1 MTIKHQETS
10 GGQFSGW
17 HFLIVVIG
25 AFTIILAANLTLAI
39 FAVGSFPGLEVQNT
53 YVASQT
59 YDSRRDAQSALG
71 WQVTIIHRDD
81 VLELTIVDRQGQP
94 VIPASVSMWIGAAAT
109 ARQDRDLVLQ
119 RRGHGFITDVA
130 LAPGNHLIHI
140 DAMAKDG
147 TIFTQRHRLVT
158 R

>member
-10 GGQFSGW
+10 RQFSGR

-25 AFTIILAANLTLAI
+25 AFAIILAANLTLAV
-39 FAVGSFPGLEVQNT
+39 FAVGSFPGLEVKNT

-59 YDSRRDAQSALG
+59 YDSRRDAQRALG
-71 WQVTIIHRDD
+71 WKVAINHHND
-81 VLELTIVDRQGQP
+81 VLELIVIDDHGQP
-94 VIPASVSMWIGAAAT
+94 VIPASVSMSIGAAAT
-109 ARQDRDLVLQ
+109 ARLDRDLVLH
-119 RRGHGFITDVA
+119 RRGEGFFTKA
-130 LAPGNHLIHI
+130 TLAPGNHLIHI
-140 DAMAKDG
+140 DAIAKDG